1 MAFMSDAETARR
13 LGRQLPEAEDHSSP
27 GSVQLRVR
35 GKQFAW
41 TFLDRSEPTGPRQP
55 VISVL
60 AIRCT
65 AADKESLLAS
75 DSDKFFTVDHYRGFP
90 AILVRL
96 AKVDDEELRE
106 LLTEGWR
113 CQVPRKMAK
122 AFDERRGA

>member
-1 MAFMSDAETARR
+1 MSDAETARR

-27 GSVQLRVR
+27 GFVQLRVR

-41 TFLDRSEPTGPRQP
+41 TFLDRSEPTGPREP
-55 VISVL
+55 EISVL

-65 AADKESLLAS
+65 AADKQTLLAS
-75 DSDKFFTVDHYRGFP
+75 DTEKFFTTDHYRGFP

-96 AKVDDEELRE
+96 ANVDDDELRE

-113 CQVPRKMAK
+113 CQVPKKLAK
-122 AFDERRGA
+122 AFDEQHGA